1 MYNHIDSPSLSNHD
15 EGRQEIRART
25 IVILNRGAGH
35 CGAEN
40 QVQIE
45 KFFQSRAIPA
55 LLLVAP
61 DGGEIAQLAAEAARS
76 DSEAVVAAGG
86 DGTIDTVAAAL
97 AGTGKIL
104 SVLPLGTFNLL
115 ARRLSIPL
123 DLEAALQT
131 AINGQVTAI
140 NLGEVN
146 GRSFLS
152 RSSVGLYPLALR
164 HRESMFRRFG
174 RSRLIALLSG
184 ATALLRWGNIMSI
197 RLTTKG
203 GKHLFRSRFVFV
215 CNNPAELDYFNLP
228 GRECIESDSFAVY
241 TPKPLA
247 PSEILRLGYR
257 MLRRR
262 AQESRDFETFCGR
275 EVLLEIEPPRV
286 PVSLDGEVEIMQ
298 SPLHYRLRLGALR
311 MRVPAKT

>member
-45 KFFQSRAIPA
+45 TFFQSRAIPA
-55 LLLVAP
+55 LVLVAP

-184 ATALLRWGNIMSI
+184 ATAL
-197 RLTTKG
+197 
-203 GKHLFRSRFVFV
+203 
-215 CNNPAELDYFNLP
+215 
-228 GRECIESDSFAVY
+228 
-241 TPKPLA
+241 PLGQHH
-247 PSEILRLGYR
+247 EH
-257 MLRRR
+257 
-262 AQESRDFETFCGR
+262 
-275 EVLLEIEPPRV
+275 PPN
-286 PVSLDGEVEIMQ
+286 D
-298 SPLHYRLRLGALR
+298 
-311 MRVPAKT
+311 